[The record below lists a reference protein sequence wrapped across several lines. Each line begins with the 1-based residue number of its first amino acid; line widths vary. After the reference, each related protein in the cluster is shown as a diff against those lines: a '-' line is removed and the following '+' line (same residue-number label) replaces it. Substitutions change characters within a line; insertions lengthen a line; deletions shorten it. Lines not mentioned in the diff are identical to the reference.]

1 MTKKKQFPYTQAAS
15 TGQYTKKSGLSG
27 KYDNVRR
34 FWEDEVTR
42 LFLRSSLKE
51 IVDEKAGKLQRLRI
65 LDLGCGGG
73 DGYDLLTGITAKD
86 VGIYEYAVTLIN
98 QDLLGFYKGIDLNID
113 LISQAVEM
121 YGSNDKIVFTPGDIS
136 TGLDIKDEPFNVYF
150 SSYGTMSHFTSQ
162 QMIKLLSDIAAHAGD
177 GAIVVL
183 DWLGRYSYEWQDL
196 WSFKT
201 DEEKFMDY
209 RISYIYPPEERDSV
223 DIQSFP
229 LKLLS
234 EREVLKIVKGAAAI
248 SGAEIK
254 IQRLFDRSL
263 FVGRH
268 IDTGDYNR
276 HCTPV
281 REAVNSLLEPNVR
294 TDLTTL
300 IVDYVPRH
308 GFTELNRFFEK
319 FTMSW
324 NTLVKHTIEFLDEY
338 EENNGHVENLVD
350 LYKFY
355 PESLKNAVE
364 TMHRVINTTG
374 NLPGDSRANII
385 EPQLAYALRRLEMDL
400 QSGVGTGHGLVAIL
414 KINRRAL

>member
-1 MTKKKQFPYTQAAS
+1 MTEKNQVPYTEAAS
-15 TGQYTKKSGLSG
+15 TGQYVKKSGLLG

-42 LFLRSSLKE
+42 LFLRPYLKE
-51 IVDEKAGKLQRLRI
+51 IVDEKTRKLERLRI
-65 LDLGCGGG
+65 LDLGCGAG

-86 VGIYEYAVTLIN
+86 VGMYEYAVKLIN

-113 LISQAVEM
+113 LISQAVEH
-121 YGSNDKIVFTPGDIS
+121 YGSNDKVVFTKGDIS
-136 TGLDIKDEPFNVYF
+136 TGLDIEDEPFDVYF
-150 SSYGTMSHFTSQ
+150 SSYGTMSHFSSER
-162 QMIKLLSDIAAHAGD
+162 MVKLLSDIAAHSED
-177 GAIVVL
+177 GALVVL

-196 WSFKT
+196 WSLKT
-201 DEEKFMDY
+201 GEETFMDY

-234 EREVLKIVKGAAAI
+234 GGEMMDIVRAAEVMP
-248 SGAEIK
+248 GAEITVQK
-254 IQRLFDRSL
+254 LFDRSM

-268 IDTGDYNR
+268 MDTGDYNR

-281 REAVNSLLEPNVR
+281 REAVNSLLEPNIR
-294 TDLTTL
+294 TDLSSL

-324 NTLVKHTIEFLDEY
+324 NTLVKHTIEFLAEY
-338 EENNGHVENLVD
+338 GQNEGQAGSSVD
-350 LYKFY
+350 IYKFY
-355 PESLKNAVE
+355 PESLRKAVE
-364 TMHRVINTTG
+364 TMQRMVSTTG
-374 NLPGDSRANII
+374 DLPGDTRANII
-385 EPQLAYALRRLEMDL
+385 EPQLAYALRRLEMEL
-400 QSGVGTGHGLVAIL
+400 QSGAGTGHGLVGIL
-414 KINRRAL
+414 KINKKG